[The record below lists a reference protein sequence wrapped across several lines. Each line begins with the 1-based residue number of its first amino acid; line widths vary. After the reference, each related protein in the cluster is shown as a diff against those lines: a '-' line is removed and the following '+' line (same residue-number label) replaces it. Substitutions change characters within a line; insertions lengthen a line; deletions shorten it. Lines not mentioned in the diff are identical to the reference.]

1 MSERGKSRTQ
11 GEGDRDGLRD
21 KGQEIETRDS
31 RREGGRGTETE
42 SEKETKKQTEIQM
55 DERICVR

>member
-1 MSERGKSRTQ
+1 M
-11 GEGDRDGLRD
+11 RD